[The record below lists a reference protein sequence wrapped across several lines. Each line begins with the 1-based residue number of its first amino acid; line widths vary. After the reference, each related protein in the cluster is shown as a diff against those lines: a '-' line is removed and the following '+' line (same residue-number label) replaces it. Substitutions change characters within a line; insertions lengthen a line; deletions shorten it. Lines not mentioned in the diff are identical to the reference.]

1 MNFIE
6 VFKLILSL
14 FPLIINAVK
23 TLEAFVPAQGKGA
36 EKLEMLKTMLT
47 TSYEASDKAYGTF
60 EQVWPVIQSTV
71 TGIVNM
77 FNSTGLFKKAN

>member
-23 TLEAFVPAQGKGA
+23 TIEVVLPQSGKGA
-36 EKLEMLKTMLT
+36 EKLALLQEMLSK
-47 TSYEASDKAYGTF
+47 SYEVSNQAYGTF
-60 EQVWPVIQSTV
+60 EQVWPTIKGTIEGVV
-71 TGIVNM
+71 KL
-77 FNSTGLFKKAN
+77 FNSVGIFKKSE